1 MHRLLLVLFVE
12 LLQERDKVFPIIGDS
27 SAVIGTRIFLYTAM
41 RICLGMRME
50 LYGLTQSKSTPSKAY
65 WRMKEKRF
73 SMNLALFSFVL
84 TMSL

>member
-1 MHRLLLVLFVE
+1 MHGLFLVLFIK

-27 SAVIGTRIFLYTAM
+27 SAVIGTRIFLYAGM
-41 RICLGMRME
+41 RICLTAHTE

-73 SMNLALFSFVL
+73 SINLALFSFVL
-84 TMSL
+84 TISL